1 MLVLGKVK
9 HVIAHGAA
17 LGSYLMTFGPVHRHT
32 HRKSNDIQ
40 CPKLTISSSFLC
52 LHSTSVLTGSDTHIL
67 TDSLSHT
74 HTRRHAHSA
83 SVHHSLCKGNH
94 DPVSKLL
101 WLSWQS
107 FPLNIMAYPSPRLG
121 IGTQII
127 PVCVWVSVY
136 MCLLLM
142 RSFSLSWAGN
152 GAACLLLENPSLNL
166 KRVSLFSFA
175 PLSLSHSLSQIGCKW
190 SIWPCYVTKLM
201 ATIKYMVSM
210 YKKNFECNSMEA
222 KEVIF
227 FLFALSIVCIFLV
240 LSHFASKPLYVQW
253 FIFSLNMSVGLA
265 VCFLIAF
272 FFLYTYFCSFNL
284 ELKVFSSFC
293 LRHHGAA
300 RVLLSSCHHSHMSDR
315 AVSRYFVSS
324 SMWDSA
330 CCHMGLSRNMR
341 HCLYTNT
348 IC

>member
-1 MLVLGKVK
+1 
-9 HVIAHGAA
+9 
-17 LGSYLMTFGPVHRHT
+17 
-32 HRKSNDIQ
+32 
-40 CPKLTISSSFLC
+40 
-52 LHSTSVLTGSDTHIL
+52 
-67 TDSLSHT
+67 
-74 HTRRHAHSA
+74 
-83 SVHHSLCKGNH
+83 
-94 DPVSKLL
+94 
-101 WLSWQS
+101 
-107 FPLNIMAYPSPRLG
+107 
-121 IGTQII
+121 
-127 PVCVWVSVY
+127 
-136 MCLLLM
+136 
-142 RSFSLSWAGN
+142 
-152 GAACLLLENPSLNL
+152 
-166 KRVSLFSFA
+166 
-175 PLSLSHSLSQIGCKW
+175 
-190 SIWPCYVTKLM
+190 M

-210 YKKNFECNSMEA
+210 YKKNFECHSMEA

-240 LSHFASKPLYVQW
+240 LSHFASKSLYVQW

-265 VCFLIAF
+265 VCFLLV
-272 FFLYTYFCSFNL
+272 FFLYTYFCSFIL
-284 ELKVFSSFC
+284 ELNVFSSFC